1 MIGVIVMMVLVILRV
16 ITMRMAKTKIHM
28 YISDYKK
35 NYKVYHHTIKLST
48 ERHFIYIQNQYIQY
62 NSTI

>member
-28 YISDYKK
+28 YISDYKRTTK
-35 NYKVYHHTIKLST
+35 
-48 ERHFIYIQNQYIQY
+48 YII
-62 NSTI
+62 IR